1 MNAQINLIIEAMKQA
16 GVWSNETPDWIRNYN
31 QGPIDNIWQWLQY
44 IHLPMR
50 LQGALYKPDYLAP
63 QLSAYMNNA
72 PDHEKIL
79 QLVIELDSITS
90 TI

>member
-1 MNAQINLIIEAMKQA
+1 MKLLTGSGITIKVLSIIS
-16 GVWSNETPDWIRNYN
+16 GN
-31 QGPIDNIWQWLQY
+31 
-44 IHLPMR
+44 
-50 LQGALYKPDYLAP
+50 GALYKPDYLAP